1 MTHAISELLPWLIDA
16 ESAVLSRG
24 VVVSVQRDG
33 ILVSTRGREPQLC
46 DHLAGSL
53 STAVTVGDDVFVW
66 LPASLDDRG
75 IILGAIRVGAPVAT
89 VAETPD
95 ELVVEAKSSLV
106 LRVGDGSITIRNDG
120 KILIKGKDLVS
131 HAQRVNRIKGGSVS
145 IN

>member
-1 MTHAISELLPWLIDA
+1 MTNAISELLPWLIDA
-16 ESAVLSRG
+16 ESAVLDRG
-24 VVVSVQRDG
+24 LVVGVYRDG
-33 ILVSTRGREPQLC
+33 ILVSARGREPQMC

-53 STAVTVGDDVFVW
+53 STAVAEGDEVFVW
-66 LPASLDDRG
+66 LPASTDDRG
-75 IILGAIRVGAPVAT
+75 IILGGIRAAAPVAP

-106 LRVGDGSITIRNDG
+106 LRVGDGSITIRDDG

-131 HAQRVNRIKGGSVS
+131 HAQRMNRIKGGAVS